1 MQIVVARF
9 KNSKDVAPR
18 AVMIARQVID
28 GKNDR
33 QIADSLGLSREHV
46 NRLKHKPAT
55 QALLQQFLEEN
66 RAELAAAGKQ
76 VVQSISDDLDNP
88 LWMARSAARQQYI
101 NSLALA
107 NKLPQINSPVDTERQ
122 RQVRTLRHTI
132 KTMCADGTSIE
143 EVWEY
148 IETRIKEVIGEDVSV
163 LKDEVLSGLEKD

>member
-1 MQIVVARF
+1 MSAARSQ
-9 KNSKDVAPR
+9 NITDVDPR
-18 AVMIARQVID
+18 AVTIARQVID

-66 RAELAAAGKQ
+66 REELAAAGKK
-76 VVQSISDDLDNP
+76 VVKSISDDIDDP
-88 LWMARSAARQQYI
+88 LWMGRSAARQQYI
-101 NSLALA
+101 NILALA
-107 NKLPQINSPVDTERQ
+107 NKLPQNDSPVDTERQ
-122 RQVRTLRHTI
+122 KQVRTLRHTI

-148 IETRIKEVIGEDVSV
+148 IERRTKEVIGEDVSG
-163 LKDEVLSGLEKD
+163 LKDEVLAGLEKD